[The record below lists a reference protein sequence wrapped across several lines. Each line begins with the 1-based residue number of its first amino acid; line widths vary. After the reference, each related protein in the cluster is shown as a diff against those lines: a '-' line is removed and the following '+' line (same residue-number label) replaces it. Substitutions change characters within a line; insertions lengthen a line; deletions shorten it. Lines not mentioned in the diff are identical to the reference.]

1 MPGPSGG
8 RPWIA
13 NEGRRPKEDDVQI
26 VGQGG
31 ERKGI
36 NRWPFGTLLLIITID
51 SEFSTKRSFESLS
64 RIKNICQSP
73 TLNPI
78 ILNHLHFSSYITS
91 HTEPIMPSHRPQRI
105 TKPSARSGNT
115 SGPGQRLTRS
125 TRPPGGGAIVPETQP
140 PPKHSRFG
148 RNTSGRCD
156 RRPPNTG
163 TNPEPAVGPQGS
175 AGGHGDSPQAG
186 DPSPSKAN
194 RRKLDGYSAHK
205 GRKHSPE
212 GRQEAHTPHPNQL
225 LPAETEG
232 TDLCLLPLI
241 IEYPAINSIY
251 FRQILNN
258 KFDPINISKLCTDVV
273 LIKPTVK
280 RVNLAKGYELI
291 QKEDDASPG
300 DIKGLPHLIRC
311 LGVYWQVLLHSAPSG
326 IKDSLCRAFQIYQDR
341 LLLHYTIYTWES
353 VRVFHII
360 FHRGLV
366 YQGVNDPAGWRR
378 SDTTVENMY
387 LTRRTPNLSMTGGT
401 TKLHPGSFPVGGSIE
416 PKPMSC
422 NRYNAGRE
430 CKDCRYPHVCSL
442 CFGHHTKN
450 NCPKAHIS
458 NPNFMSTGRRD

>member
-1 MPGPSGG
+1 
-8 RPWIA
+8 
-13 NEGRRPKEDDVQI
+13 
-26 VGQGG
+26 
-31 ERKGI
+31 
-36 NRWPFGTLLLIITID
+36 
-51 SEFSTKRSFESLS
+51 
-64 RIKNICQSP
+64 
-73 TLNPI
+73 
-78 ILNHLHFSSYITS
+78 
-91 HTEPIMPSHRPQRI
+91 MPSHRPQRI

-115 SGPGQRLTRS
+115 PGPGQRPTRS
-125 TRPPGGGAIVPETQP
+125 TRPPSGGAIVPETQ
-140 PPKHSRFG
+140 H
-148 RNTSGRCD
+148 
-156 RRPPNTG
+156 PPNTQGSEG
-163 TNPEPAVGPQGS
+163 TLPGDVIDVHRTPEPTPDLLLDLRAQQEATATALRQEETRQLQKQIADNLAPIQ
-175 AGGHGDSPQAG
+175 
-186 DPSPSKAN
+186 
-194 RRKLDGYSAHK
+194 RIRKGNTV
-205 GRKHSPE
+205 PE

-232 TDLCLLPLI
+232 TDPCLLPLI

-291 QKEDDASPG
+291 QEEDDASPG

-311 LGVYWQVLLHSAPSG
+311 LRVYWQVLLHLAPSG

-360 FHRGLV
+360 FHRGRV
-366 YQGVNDPAGWRR
+366 YQGVNDPAEWRR
-378 SDTTVENMY
+378 IDTTVENMY

-401 TKLHPGSFPVGGSIE
+401 TKQHQGSIPVGGSTE